1 MKFTAN
7 RYADAIRA
15 DIVDTTAPIN
25 LAATADGAEKFD
37 EFTFYVAWAS
47 TEASCKAICYD
58 AVDGKAKI
66 SVMRKP
72 AANGGTE
79 QWHLWNVYWVKRN
92 MPNTGTASCDGF
104 MDDGYNA
111 ATDTGIKVQF
121 DLKPTVEYA

>member
-72 AANGGTE
+72 AANGGNE
-79 QWHLWNVYWVKRN
+79 QWH
-92 MPNTGTASCDGF
+92 
-104 MDDGYNA
+104 
-111 ATDTGIKVQF
+111 
-121 DLKPTVEYA
+121 